1 MALPKYNEGTEA
13 PIGVLKV
20 PYGINTSLLV
30 VIFVQFIPPFV
41 VLLTSVFAV
50 LAVAICAVLILLIS
64 IVLLINDPDKFGLV
78 NVKVISE
85 GDVVVNAF
93 KYLLVVPCVKSFVV
107 FVAKS
112 ILNNEVA

>member
-1 MALPKYNEGTEA
+1 MALPKYNEGIEA

-20 PYGINTSLLV
+20 PYGITTSSLV
-30 VIFVQFIPPFV
+30 VIFVQFILPFV

-50 LAVAICAVLILLIS
+50 LAVAIWAVFNLLIS
-64 IVLLINDPDKFGLV
+64 TVLSINDPDKLLLE
-78 NVKVISE
+78 NVKFISE
-85 GDVVVNAF
+85 GDVVVNAP
-93 KYLLVVPCVKSFVV
+93 KYLLVVPCVKSLVV